1 MTLIEP
7 TRRNVEHPEKTKKY
21 SSSLRFW
28 HWANA
33 IVISGSLLTVLTNST
48 ILNGWAV
55 RGFVQ
60 ESLKKSGTTI
70 TEEQTRSLVGGL
82 RDRVWQYHMYFGYC
96 LVALLIFRLL
106 VEFFQLTDQ
115 KLIRKIKVAR
125 QQFKAGQNR
134 LIARHEFVVKSL
146 YATFYLILIIM
157 AITGLCLV
165 FEDDVPLLH
174 KMHFIR
180 SIHQLGMYLVLTF
193 IVVHLAGV
201 YLAERKESKGI
212 VSDMINGGEDQ

>member
-1 MTLIEP
+1 MTVIEP
-7 TRRNVEHPEKTKKY
+7 TRTNIEHPEQTKKY

-33 IVISGSLLTVLTNST
+33 IVIIGSLLTVLANST

-60 ESLKKSGTTI
+60 DSLKKSGTAI

-82 RDRVWQYHMYFGYC
+82 RDRVWEYHQYFGYC
-96 LVALLIFRLL
+96 LIALLLFRLGA
-106 VEFFQLTDQ
+106 EFFQLTDQ

-134 LIARHEFVVKSL
+134 MIARHEFVVKSL
-146 YATFYLILIIM
+146 YATFYLLLM
-157 AITGLCLV
+157 VMGITGLCLV

-180 SIHQLGMYLVLTF
+180 EIHQFGMYLVLIF

-201 YLAERKESKGI
+201 YLAERKDSKGI
-212 VSDMINGGEDQ
+212 VSDMINGGEQQ